1 MSNKTFAVTGA
12 TGHIGKVVVAWLEGR
27 GHKVRA
33 ISRSAGVDLDNGP
46 ALRRAFAGAD
56 GAFLLIPPDLQAEDV
71 RRRQNEI
78 GSILAQAVKEAAI
91 RRVVF
96 LSSVFAQYA
105 EGTGVILGLHDME
118 ERLNPLGI
126 PELVYLHPGFFME
139 NHLWGLEMIA
149 EMGVYGTALR
159 PDLPMPMIATRDIG
173 EKAAELLTEEPF
185 RQPRVR
191 ELLGPRD
198 YTMTEATRILGEA
211 IDRPDLK
218 YVQFPYDQARNALL
232 SKGLS
237 ASYAD
242 GMIEMIRCG
251 NEGTAPATENRS
263 ADSTTATTLE
273 QFAQEVF
280 REAYEALTA
289 VAH

>member
-1 MSNKTFAVTGA
+1 M
-12 TGHIGKVVVAWLEGR
+12 
-27 GHKVRA
+27 
-33 ISRSAGVDLDNGP
+33 
-46 ALRRAFAGAD
+46 
-56 GAFLLIPPDLQAEDV
+56 IPPDLQAEDV

-78 GSILAQAVKEAAI
+78 GSILAQAVKEAA
-91 RRVVF
+91 RYVASC
-96 LSSVFAQYA
+96 SSAACIAQYA

-118 ERLNPLGI
+118 ERLDPLGI
-126 PELVYLHPGFFME
+126 PELVYLRPGFFME

-159 PDLPMPMIATRDIG
+159 PNLPMPMIATRDIG

-251 NEGTAPATENRS
+251 NEGTAPATENKS